1 MTTLGLVLKSLGVF
15 AIMFILGLM
24 LAALIGTA
32 IEEADARR
40 QGISLDDGAVTGRTP

>member
-1 MTTLGLVLKSLGVF
+1 MALIFKSLGVF

-40 QGISLDDGAVTGRTP
+40 QGYSLDDGAITGRTP